1 MEVAITQPCNKD
13 ISINTIRL
21 HFLDWGRKDFQ
32 CMILLHGSGANAHM
46 WEHFASY
53 ALENFRIIALDQRG
67 HGSSNWVRP
76 PAYSCNDYV
85 NDLDRLVEFL
95 KPGKVILMGHSMG
108 ALHAAIYAAT
118 KPDRVA
124 ALIYVDI
131 EPCPPSWNRKYLR
144 EKYYDLPDSYQSVQ
158 DFVNGMKE
166 TSPYAKITMLN
177 YLALFA
183 IEKRE
188 DGKFYVKYDKEV
200 LNNFDRYDLRPHLK
214 AIKCPTLIIRGAE
227 SPVMRREIALEM
239 NRTVTNSRLMEIVQ
253 AAHQVHTD
261 NPPAFRQAVLDFLV
275 DCNLTAGR
283 RKGATP
289 A

>member
-21 HFLDWGRKDFQ
+21 HFLEWGRKAFK

-46 WEHFASY
+46 WDHFASY
-53 ALENFRIIALDQRG
+53 SLENFRIIAVDQRG
-67 HGSSNWVRP
+67 HGSSNWARP

-85 NDLDRLVEFL
+85 NDLDRLVESL

-108 ALHAAIYAAT
+108 ALHAASYAAT

-131 EPCPPSWNRKYLR
+131 EPCPPSWNKKYLR
-144 EKYYDLPDSYQSVQ
+144 EQYYNLPDFYESVQ
-158 DFVNGMKE
+158 DFVSNMKE
-166 TSPYAKITMLN
+166 SSPYAKDEMLN
-177 YLALFA
+177 FLALFA
-183 IEKRE
+183 LKKKG
-188 DGKFYVKYDKEV
+188 DGKFYIKFDKEV
-200 LNNFDRYDLRPHLK
+200 LNNFDQYDLRPVLK

-227 SPVMRREIALEM
+227 SQVMRREIALEM
-239 NRTVTNSRLMEIVQ
+239 NRTVTNSRLVEIDH
-253 AAHQVHTD
+253 ATHQVHTD
-261 NPPAFRQAVLDFLV
+261 NPLAFGQAVLDFLV
-275 DCNLTAGR
+275 DCNLIAGKQ
-283 RKGATP
+283 KGATS